1 LDIILSVLN
10 DTELEKTEGELSQED
25 WLVSYLKTTLNPS
38 VDSHTDVESKINN
51 TQLLNFIEFSVLNS
65 LEEECL
71 EGLK

>member
-1 LDIILSVLN
+1 LDIILSVFN